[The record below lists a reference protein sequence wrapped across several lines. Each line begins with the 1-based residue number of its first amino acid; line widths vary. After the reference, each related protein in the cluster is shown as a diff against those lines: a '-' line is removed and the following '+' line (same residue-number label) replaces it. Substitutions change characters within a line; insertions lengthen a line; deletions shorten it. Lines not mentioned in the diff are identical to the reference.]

1 MFLLF
6 TIHYSLNSRDDM
18 EHVACD
24 VLVLGS
30 GAAGLRAAISAREAG
45 LDVLVLSRAEPG
57 KSTCTGFSAGVMGGA
72 DSSGAGGH
80 LERTLQAGRGINQS
94 VLAEI
99 LCEEAPARLDE
110 LMRWGIQAEVRHGFL
125 FAKGRPPVMGEQIVR
140 CLIGKNR
147 ELGTRFMGNLWASGL
162 VMENGVAGLTGFAR
176 QSGELVEFS
185 SGAVVLATG
194 GAAALF
200 LRHDNPGQMLG
211 DGWTLAIEAGALLQ
225 DMEFVQFYPL
235 CLAEPGHAPLVIP
248 PRLAD
253 HGLLINEG
261 GEDILK
267 KYGIEERPAAERA
280 RDRLSL
286 ALFQEIYRNG
296 QRIFL
301 DLRDITEEKWQGD
314 PFSAS
319 MRHILG
325 DRYGAVSR
333 RLRVGPAAHHT
344 MGGVIIDGQGATS
357 VPGLFA
363 AGEVTGGLHGANRMG
378 GNALSETLVFG
389 ARAGN
394 SAADWAKGNGPEE
407 RRSVL
412 RRLRERSCAL
422 ESLRGGETVLL
433 DRIRK
438 IMWEDGGIMR
448 NEEGLSSA
456 LGNMREILGS
466 FSSSGPGSKKT
477 LTPDQVSAIELS
489 SAARAASLILEAAVR
504 RLESRGSHFRQDY
517 PEQNDRQWLGH
528 LQVKAV
534 PNGDVW
540 GFVAKR

>member
-1 MFLLF
+1 
-6 TIHYSLNSRDDM
+6 M

-45 LDVLVLSRAEPG
+45 LDVLVLSKAGPG
-57 KSTCTGFSAGVMGGA
+57 KSTCTGFSAGAMGGA
-72 DSSGAGGH
+72 DSSKAAGH
-80 LERTLQAGRGINQS
+80 LERTLQAGRGINQQ

-99 LCEEAPARLDE
+99 LCEEAPARLGE
-110 LMRWGIQAEVRHGFL
+110 LTRWGIRAEARHGFL
-125 FAKGRPPVMGEQIVR
+125 FAKGRPPVMGEQIVH
-140 CLIGKNR
+140 CLIEKNR
-147 ELGTRFMGNLWASGL
+147 ELGTRFMGNLTAAGL
-162 VMENGVAGLTGFAR
+162 VIENGVGGLAGFTR
-176 QSGELVEFS
+176 QSGELIAFS
-185 SGAVVLATG
+185 AGAVVLATG
-194 GAAALF
+194 GAAALYF
-200 LRHDNPGQMLG
+200 RHDNPRRMLG

-253 HGLLINEG
+253 HGLLVNEC

-267 KYGIEERPAAERA
+267 KYGIDERPAAERA

-296 QRIFL
+296 QGLFL
-301 DLRDITEEKWQGD
+301 DLQHVTEEKWQSD

-325 DRYGAVSR
+325 DRLGAVSR
-333 RLRVGPAAHHT
+333 LLRVAPAAHHT
-344 MGGVIIDGQGATS
+344 MGGVRIDGKGASS

-363 AGEVTGGLHGANRMG
+363 AGEVTGGLHGANRLG

-394 SAADWAKGNGPEE
+394 SAADWAKGNGAQE

-412 RRLRERSCAL
+412 RRLDERFGPLGNIRC
-422 ESLRGGETVLL
+422 GKTDLL
-433 DRIRK
+433 GRIRK
-438 IMWEDGGIMR
+438 IMWEDGGIVR
-448 NEEGLSSA
+448 NEAGLSRA
-456 LGNMREILGS
+456 LGNVREIIGS
-466 FSSSGPGSKKT
+466 FSSAGPGSKEK
-477 LTPDQVSAIELS
+477 LTPAQAGAIELR
-489 SAARAASLILEAAVR
+489 SAARAACLILEAALR
-504 RLESRGSHFRQDY
+504 RVESRGSHCREDY
-517 PEQNDRQWLGH
+517 PNQNDQQWLGH
-528 LQVKAV
+528 FQVRTA
-534 PNGDVW
+534 PCGDLW
-540 GFVAKR
+540 EFVAKR